1 MQPRQLTGIAR
12 FEELPHEIG
21 RPGKEHATFVLGRF
35 HTQRDRHAR
44 ATCHRYMPSAGSV
57 SSSLMT
63 RLAARRERCRSKSQT
78 TRSCCP

>member
-44 ATCHRYMPSAGSV
+44 ATCHRYMPSAGSRV
-57 SSSLMT
+57 VAHDS
-63 RLAARRERCRSKSQT
+63 ARRPKGTLSK
-78 TRSCCP
+78 